1 MQREI
6 ISLKYKILMRK
17 PRMPITTKN
26 KKTVKIGGDKQKAQ
40 VTEKEEVSEDIQ
52 NLQSRGMQSLKIVL
66 P

>member
-17 PRMPITTKN
+17 PRMLVASKK
-26 KKTVKIGGDKQKAQ
+26 KKTVKLGGDEHKAQ
-40 VTEKEEVSEDIQ
+40 VTDNYEVYEDIQ
-52 NLQSRGMQSLKIVL
+52 NLQPGGKKIPKIVL